1 MQVTIVEPGAFATPG
16 FTHGMPVL
24 PAHPAYTKPELGSN
38 LIRNDF
44 SSRDPLSLSDPMMA
58 VKRIYEMSQL
68 PEPPLRFLIGKDA
81 VAVSRTQLKSIKED
95 TDKYESWSEGLEFV
109 RET

>member
-1 MQVTIVEPGAFATPG
+1 
-16 FTHGMPVL
+16 
-24 PAHPAYTKPELGSN
+24 
-38 LIRNDF
+38 
-44 SSRDPLSLSDPMMA
+44 MA